1 LRKHWPA
8 LSQSAVV
15 VVLLAVITLA
25 AAGWRMDYALQPL
38 RWPTT
43 TGQVTRSEQSQVF
56 VGERIG
62 RYTNSQIWE
71 PRFHVAYVYRVS
83 GHAFTGTRIDEFT
96 RDGRKYV
103 ITGTRRF
110 PVGSTVSVRYD
121 PNNHESAVL
130 EADVPWGA
138 VTAALLSLTALVL
151 ALAPSSREPSESA
164 NEDELEVE
172 GERTLLGDPAH
183 TRIAERSRGGAE
195 RTR

>member
-1 LRKHWPA
+1 
-8 LSQSAVV
+8 
-15 VVLLAVITLA
+15 
-25 AAGWRMDYALQPL
+25 MDYALQPL